1 MSFGQLALWVSI
13 HYWNRFDFPVIP
25 QLVAMAVKLGLERGA
40 LRSVRVVAVNDFS
53 TEIEGLSD
61 ETHEEWQ
68 QAGILET
75 AVAILQTMRPKSA
88 NKPWLKYF
96 SFTALAKAVQ
106 SSLST
111 AAAAANNAAAAQQS
125 PSAAAAAAL
134 TPADLKQKLTAVLDA
149 LLAEQLIDKLP
160 AQSVDNRHEERS
172 LEVVYCTRHIVRPK
186 RAGEGNEDMR
196 SYVHTMT
203 QGSGV
208 PLSKSGSAAASSRP
222 QSAAE
227 GQRLQHNRKLQAESS
242 ESEKLQ
248 SLYLARH
255 RDWLKPFMPAKE
267 VARLE
272 AIAVKHHLHNSGS
285 GPGDDDSKPWLNP
298 LYAVLD
304 TPEHIVG
311 GAMRPHQLEGL
322 AWLSYMH
329 KHGCPMILGDEMGL
343 GKTLQTI
350 AFLAHLKFECGL
362 DGATLI
368 VCPLSVL
375 NSWMAEF
382 KRWCPTLRAVRMHS
396 SDAGERERLKR
407 AILGDLD
414 AFDAIITT
422 YEMCSGDLRR
432 VLGTQHIWRYVV
444 LDEGHKVT
452 YYCFYVLSDL
462 YTLTVHYLK
471 HVAATWCSSLDK
483 CTTCI
488 VSIRCQ
494 ACSCYIL

>member
-25 QLVAMAVKLGLERGA
+25 QLVGLAVKLGLERGA

-96 SFTALAKAVQ
+96 TFTALAKAVQ
-106 SSLST
+106 GSLST
-111 AAAAANNAAAAQQS
+111 AAAAAAAANNATVAQQS
-125 PSAAAAAAL
+125 PSAAAAAAAAL
-134 TPADLKQKLTAVLDA
+134 TPADLKNKLTAVLDA

-196 SYVHTMT
+196 AYVHTMT

-208 PLSKSGSAAASSRP
+208 PMSKSGSAAASSRAH
-222 QSAAE
+222 SAAE

-267 VARLE
+267 VTRLE
-272 AIAVKHHLHNSGS
+272 AIAVKHHLHNSGN

-396 SDAGERERLKR
+396 SDAGERERLKK

-444 LDEGHKVT
+444 LDEGHKVS
-452 YYCFYVLSDL
+452 YCYCLYVVIARCTVLLSS
-462 YTLTVHYLK
+462 VP
-471 HVAATWCSSLDK
+471 
-483 CTTCI
+483 
-488 VSIRCQ
+488 CQ
-494 ACSCYIL
+494 ACSCYIV

>member
-25 QLVAMAVKLGLERGA
+25 QLVGLAVKLGLERGA

-96 SFTALAKAVQ
+96 TFTALAKAVQ
-106 SSLST
+106 GSLST
-111 AAAAANNAAAAQQS
+111 AAAAAANNAAAVAEQS
-125 PSAAAAAAL
+125 SSAAAAAAAAL
-134 TPADLKQKLTAVLDA
+134 TPADLKNKLTAVLDA

-186 RAGEGNEDMR
+186 RAGEGVEDMR
-196 SYVHTMT
+196 AYVHTMT

-208 PLSKSGSAAASSRP
+208 PMSKSGSAAASSRAH
-222 QSAAE
+222 SAAE
-227 GQRLQHNRKLQAESS
+227 GQRLQHNRKLQAESN

-267 VARLE
+267 VTRLE

-396 SDAGERERLKR
+396 SDAGERERLKK

-444 LDEGHKVT
+444 LDEGHKVRYCCC
-452 YYCFYVLSDL
+452 YYINWHIIPAHYTVLLS
-462 YTLTVHYLK
+462 
-471 HVAATWCSSLDK
+471 
-483 CTTCI
+483 
-488 VSIRCQ
+488 SIRCRSF
-494 ACSCYIL
+494 CCYIV

>member
-25 QLVAMAVKLGLERGA
+25 QLVPMAVKLGLERGA
-40 LRSVRVVAVNDFS
+40 LRSVRVVAVNDS
-53 TEIEGLSD
+53 SIEIDGLSD

-68 QAGILET
+68 QAGILKT

-88 NKPWLKYF
+88 NKAWLKYF

-106 SSLST
+106 GSLST
-111 AAAAANNAAAAQQS
+111 TAANNAAAAQQS
-125 PSAAAAAAL
+125 PSAAAAAAASKL
-134 TPADLKQKLTAVLDA
+134 MIHPPTPADIKKKLSSALDA
-149 LLAEQLIDKLP
+149 LLAEQLIDRLP
-160 AQSVDNRHEERS
+160 AASVDNRHDERS
-172 LEVVYCTRHIVRPK
+172 LEVVYCTRHVVRPK

-196 SYVHTMT
+196 TYVHAMT
-203 QGSGV
+203 QSSGAPV
-208 PLSKSGSAAASSRP
+208 SKSGSAASSRS

-227 GQRLQHNRKLQAESS
+227 GHRLQHNRKLQAESS

-272 AIAVKHHLHNSGS
+272 AIAAKHHLHNSGN

-396 SDAGERERLKR
+396 SDAGERERLKK

-444 LDEGHKVT
+444 LDEGHKVSS
-452 YYCFYVLSDL
+452 YCCVTAYLTALNVL
-462 YTLTVHYLK
+462 YCVFTTHY
-471 HVAATWCSSLDK
+471 S
-483 CTTCI
+483 
-488 VSIRCQ
+488 
-494 ACSCYIL
+494 ACSYHTVYFSSAH